1 MANTLKFGI
10 STTVL
15 REHPISY
22 ALEQIASAGYRSAE
36 VWPWHLERWNENPN
50 LLGRKARE
58 LELTLT
64 MHAPANELNPITKEK
79 DAARQA
85 QGSIAASLEL
95 ATKLEVEVVA
105 VHPGRRSSDREPV
118 DEVWERLF
126 AWVYELDKL
135 AERLGLKIGIELMEI
150 RPLEIFMLPSDAA
163 RLMNISFKHIGLT
176 VDIAHMNTHMDPV
189 KFLKA
194 LDPVWIKH
202 AHLSD
207 NAPRRVHLPLGNG
220 DIDLSAVLD
229 YLERIYSG
237 VVSIEGSI
245 PGQGEVLI
253 KRNMS
258 YLNKLGWATK
268 NHQSDHQS

>member
-1 MANTLKFGI
+1 MG
-10 STTVL
+10 
-15 REHPISY
+15 
-22 ALEQIASAGYRSAE
+22 E
-36 VWPWHLERWNENPN
+36 VIC
-50 LLGRKARE
+50 LG
-58 LELTLT
+58 
-64 MHAPANELNPITKEK
+64 
-79 DAARQA
+79 
-85 QGSIAASLEL
+85 
-95 ATKLEVEVVA
+95 
-105 VHPGRRSSDREPV
+105 
-118 DEVWERLF
+118 
-126 AWVYELDKL
+126 VYDLDNL
-135 AERLGLKIGIELMEI
+135 AERLGVKIGIELMEM
-150 RPLEIFMLPSDAA
+150 RPLEIFMLPGDAA
-163 RLMNISFKHIGLT
+163 RLMNINFKQIGLT

-207 NAPRRVHLPLGNG
+207 NAPSRVHLPLGDG